1 MTCSSIATMC
11 QSEKGCASCEKKCVQ
26 DITSTYEEA
35 HTWLHL
41 SNMYSC
47 IYEYKPTACDLA
59 LAAFANQGAMAYDV
73 RNVHA
78 QGCKDQAIS
87 IYVRDIQPNTRV
99 WVNPQYSLYFVPT
112 VTHTRVL
119 SHSGV
124 PCADRRPVKSTA
136 YRILVTSAQNMVT
149 RNALHW

>member
-1 MTCSSIATMC
+1 MC

-73 RNVHA
+73 RYVHA
-78 QGCKDQAIS
+78 QGWSGLRLVKMVA
-87 IYVRDIQPNTRV
+87 DIMR
-99 WVNPQYSLYFVPT
+99 
-112 VTHTRVL
+112 
-119 SHSGV
+119 
-124 PCADRRPVKSTA
+124 
-136 YRILVTSAQNMVT
+136 
-149 RNALHW
+149 